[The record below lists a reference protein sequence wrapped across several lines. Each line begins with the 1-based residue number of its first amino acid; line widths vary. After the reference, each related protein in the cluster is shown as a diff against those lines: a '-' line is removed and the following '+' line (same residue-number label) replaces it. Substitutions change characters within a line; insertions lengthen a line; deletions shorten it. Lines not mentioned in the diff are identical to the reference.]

1 MTNEEYIK
9 SLELRIENLEKALE
23 TITNSKSLKN
33 QEDITVKDSNLT
45 TLSLIKC
52 KNIYLENNKI
62 EAGVFTALKNKFS
75 HLKIGKAEIVKS
87 KVKFKNCSF
96 DDVNKKE

>member
-9 SLELRIENLEKALE
+9 SLERRIENLEIALE
-23 TITNSKSLKN
+23 NLTKTAALKN
-33 QEDITVKDSNLT
+33 AENVNFSDCTLT
-45 TLSLIKC
+45 AVDLAKC
-52 KNIYLENNKI
+52 KNITFVNNKI
-62 EAGVFTALKNKFS
+62 ETAAFSALKNKFS

-96 DDVNKKE
+96 DDENKKE